1 MIPRVEFREPGPQII
16 GHLRRSKKTAFQTP
30 VDPGFSHRVES
41 PCILR
46 PCRIFTRNG
55 TERLEPVIGLDDE
68 SLDDQRKRFRPEPYD
83 PLVAWMHHTLREH
96 RQVSRPGPPFVGVPL
111 EASSQLCPVI
121 CFRCEAC
128 RRIGYERIAC
138 RGVMRATRQHGCVAG
153 LRVNLHGWRF
163 GQRGKTLSQ
172 SAPSCLVE
180 SKFSFLDL
188 AHSFGDVVQ
197 EDVRPNFQYLSGA
210 GDLTNRFQNPLDVTG
225 RDGGGSLDHVLD
237 ELVAAKF
244 GRGRA
249 QGAGQL

>member
-16 GHLRRSKKTAFQTP
+16 GHLRRSKKTAFPTP

-121 CFRCEAC
+121 CVFPVVPQRL
-128 RRIGYERIAC
+128 
-138 RGVMRATRQHGCVAG
+138 G

-172 SAPSCLVE
+172 PAPSCLVE
-180 SKFSFLDL
+180 SKFSLLDL

-210 GDLTNRFQNPLDVTG
+210 GDLTNRLQNPLDVTG

-249 QGAGQL
+249 QGTGQL